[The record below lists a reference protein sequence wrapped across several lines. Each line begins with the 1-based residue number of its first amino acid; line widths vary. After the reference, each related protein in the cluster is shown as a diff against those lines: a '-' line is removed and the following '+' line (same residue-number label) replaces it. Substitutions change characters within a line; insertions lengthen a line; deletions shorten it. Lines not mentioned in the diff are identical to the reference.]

1 MFACNPLCTPPF
13 HPLAHPPMR
22 GMPMQPRTLF
32 PMGGTPPPNLLEEN
46 ARLRATLA
54 AHEAAY
60 AALKDDN
67 KTLHKLYTNA
77 RTTHKPEGKSRPGG
91 DQRRGRHE
99 ITEKERVAM
108 TRGKKPML
116 HKDAAEVHLAMG
128 SACLH
133 AMNTAKGSN
142 ERSGRRKVAD
152 NIMEFV
158 ATVYDGEVLESLLQK
173 NAQNSKFDVVQMA
186 RDVDLRGISVT
197 SINTMREWDPAVRQP
212 YDRSVC
218 WSAST
223 VQRKLLPMAK
233 FGNQALGGK
242 LIDGGNTWTTTPTIA
257 LQNVFKDHYINKVDP
272 GTFTIENPAIATA
285 TGDGLKCG
293 DTAGLSACGL
303 KKTDSRIVEQVQS
316 KWQYLV
322 LTCAFANEKETVE
335 YFLPQLREMKRIENE
350 GELADG
356 TPFHLK
362 PNICA
367 DMKFLQILSGKC
379 NVN

>member
-1 MFACNPLCTPPF
+1 MTGLCAGQRPPSKESF
-13 HPLAHPPMR
+13 CR
-22 GMPMQPRTLF
+22 W
-32 PMGGTPPPNLLEEN
+32 PNLG
-46 ARLRATLA
+46 T
-54 AHEAAY
+54 
-60 AALKDDN
+60 
-67 KTLHKLYTNA
+67 
-77 RTTHKPEGKSRPGG
+77 
-91 DQRRGRHE
+91 RR
-99 ITEKERVAM
+99 
-108 TRGKKPML
+108 
-116 HKDAAEVHLAMG
+116 
-128 SACLH
+128 
-133 AMNTAKGSN
+133 
-142 ERSGRRKVAD
+142 
-152 NIMEFV
+152 
-158 ATVYDGEVLESLLQK
+158 
-173 NAQNSKFDVVQMA
+173 
-186 RDVDLRGISVT
+186 
-197 SINTMREWDPAVRQP
+197 W
-212 YDRSVC
+212 
-218 WSAST
+218 
-223 VQRKLLPMAK
+223 
-233 FGNQALGGK
+233 GGK

-379 NVN
+379 NIH